1 MKPLVIEVRNPT
13 HKKRKRKS
21 KIFPKIHN
29 FNHRKVVVQ
38 SETKPRQQKAKP
50 KNSPK
55 RESKSIE
62 SNT

>member
-13 HKKRKRKS
+13 HKKR

-38 SETKPRQQKAKP
+38 SETKPWQQQAKP

-55 RESKSIE
+55 RESKLIE
-62 SNT
+62 STRNT